1 MHTVNWDDLRY
12 FIEVVRSGN
21 VTEAGSRL
29 GVNQSTVSRRIAQ
42 LESQLGKALFDRTAK
57 GWVITPAGEK
67 IVRLAEDMAIQANA
81 IHRKIESDSEDVS
94 GLIKVSASDVCAKR
108 FVMPVIRDFKRDYPD
123 VDFELIAADEVLN
136 LAGREADIAIQAI
149 TEPPPNVVGK
159 RICRLA
165 YHVYGRPELLKNL
178 STETPPC
185 ITWLGD
191 GVTMPCWIKKNFP
204 KLKRAYRT
212 NSSVAMFEMCREGLG
227 LALLPC
233 SLADEAD
240 ELVRVPIEHIE
251 PGYDVWVLS
260 HVDLRTTAR
269 VRIFR
274 DRMVEFLVNE
284 IDLLEGRKPKVNSP
298 SLNSA
303 LDRFPAI
310 PV

>member
-1 MHTVNWDDLRY
+1 MHNMNWDDLRY

-21 VTEAGSRL
+21 VTEAGLRL

-42 LESQLGKALFDRTAK
+42 LENQLGKALFDRTSK
-57 GWVITPAGEK
+57 GWLITPVGEK
-67 IVRLAEDMAIQANA
+67 IVMLAEEMANQANA

-94 GLIKVSASDVCAKR
+94 GVIKLTVSDVCAKR
-108 FVMPVIRDFKRDYPD
+108 FVFPVIRDFKRDYPD
-123 VDFELIAADEVLN
+123 VDFVLIAAEEVLN
-136 LAGREADIAIQAI
+136 LAGREADIAIHAI
-149 TEPPPNVVGK
+149 MEPPPNVVGK

-165 YHVYGRPELLKNL
+165 YSVYGHPELVKNL
-178 STETPPC
+178 STEMPPC
-185 ITWLGD
+185 ITWIGD
-191 GVTMPCWIKKNFP
+191 GATLPNWITKNFP
-204 KLKRAYRT
+204 KLKRPYRT

-240 ELVRVPIEHIE
+240 ELVHVPVEHIE
-251 PGYDVWVLS
+251 SGYDVWVLS

-284 IDLLEGRKPKVNSP
+284 IDLLEGRKPKVD
-298 SLNSA
+298 L
-303 LDRFPAI
+303 LG
-310 PV
+310 

>member
-1 MHTVNWDDLRY
+1 MHDLNWDDLRY

-42 LESQLGKALFDRTAK
+42 LESQLGRALFDRTAK

-67 IVRLAEDMAIQANA
+67 IVMLAEEMAHKANA

-94 GLIKVSASDVCAKR
+94 GLIKVTVSDVCSKR
-108 FVMPVIRDFKRDYPD
+108 FVMPVIRDFKRDHPD
-123 VDFELIAADEVLN
+123 VDFELIAAEEVLN

-149 TEPPPNVVGK
+149 IEPPPNVVGK

-165 YHVYGRPELLKNL
+165 YHVYGHPELLKNL
-178 STETPPC
+178 SPETPPC
-185 ITWLGD
+185 ITWIGD

-212 NSSVAMFEMCREGLG
+212 NSSVAMFEMCKEGLG

-240 ELVRVPIEHIE
+240 ELVRVPVDHVESGH
-251 PGYDVWVLS
+251 DVWVLS

-274 DRMVEFLVNE
+274 DRMVEFLIKE
-284 IDLLEGRKPKVNSP
+284 IDLLEGRKPRKNE
-298 SLNSA
+298 L
-303 LDRFPAI
+303 R
-310 PV
+310 

>member
-1 MHTVNWDDLRY
+1 MHNMNWDDLRY

-21 VTEAGSRL
+21 VTEAGLRL

-42 LESQLGKALFDRTAK
+42 LENQLGKALFDRTAK
-57 GWVITPAGEK
+57 GWLITPVGEK
-67 IVRLAEDMAIQANA
+67 IVMLAEEMANQANA

-94 GLIKVSASDVCAKR
+94 GVIKLTVSDVCAKR
-108 FVMPVIRDFKRDYPD
+108 FVFPVIRDFKRDYPD
-123 VDFELIAADEVLN
+123 VDFVLIAAEEVLN
-136 LAGREADIAIQAI
+136 LAGHEADIAIHAI
-149 TEPPPNVVGK
+149 MEPPPNVVGK

-165 YHVYGRPELLKNL
+165 YSVYGHPELVKNL
-178 STETPPC
+178 STEMPPC
-185 ITWLGD
+185 ITWIGD
-191 GVTMPCWIKKNFP
+191 GATLPNWITKNFP

-240 ELVRVPIEHIE
+240 ELVRVPVEHIE
-251 PGYDVWVLS
+251 SGYDVWVLS

-274 DRMVEFLVNE
+274 DRMVEFLTNE
-284 IDLLEGRKPKVNSP
+284 IDLLEGRKPKINSW
-298 SLNSA
+298 S
-303 LDRFPAI
+303 
-310 PV
+310 